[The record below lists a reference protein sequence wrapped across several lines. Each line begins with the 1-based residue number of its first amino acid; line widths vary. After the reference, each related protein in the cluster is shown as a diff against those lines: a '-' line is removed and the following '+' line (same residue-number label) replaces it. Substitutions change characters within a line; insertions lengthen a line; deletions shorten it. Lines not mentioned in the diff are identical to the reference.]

1 MTRVTNILKELW
13 RSIRKPE
20 MLILP
25 GNLAFFLVMSLV
37 PIVTLFGIIA
47 SLFSLST
54 DTLVNL
60 VSNFFPS
67 DVVDILLP
75 FIDGSNLS
83 ANNIMLTVIGFYLSS
98 NGPDSLIVA
107 SNMLYQSENGN
118 YIFRKVKSLVM
129 TFFMV
134 ILFIFILLFL
144 AFGNLIIG
152 WLSHFE
158 VIGNFIAN
166 SYAFIVIFKFFIAFG
181 FIFIILKILYTLA
194 PNKKIKSK
202 YVNKGSFVA
211 TLLILLVTSIYS
223 FYVTNIARYDI
234 IYGSLSNIIILIFL
248 IYIIS
253 YIITLGIAINSNYY
267 NMDSIENAK

>member
-1 MTRVTNILKELW
+1 MKRITNILKELW

-25 GNLAFFLVMSLV
+25 GNLAFFLVMSIV

-47 SLFSLST
+47 SIFSLST
-54 DTLVNL
+54 DLLINL
-60 VSNFFPS
+60 VSEFFPN
-67 DVVDILLP
+67 DVVNILLP

-83 ANNIMLTVIGFYLSS
+83 ANNILFTIVGFYLSS

-107 SNMLYQSENGN
+107 SNLLYHTENDN
-118 YIFRKVKSLVM
+118 YVFRRVKSLVM
-129 TFFMV
+129 TFFMI

-152 WLSHFE
+152 WLAGFE
-158 VIGNFIAN
+158 VIGKFIAN
-166 SYAFIVIFKFFIAFG
+166 SYIFIIIFKFIIAFG
-181 FIFIILKILYTLA
+181 VVFIILKILYTLA
-194 PNKKIKSK
+194 PNKKVKSK

-223 FYVTNIARYDI
+223 YYVTNIAHYDI

-267 NMDSIENAK
+267 NMDSIDNKK